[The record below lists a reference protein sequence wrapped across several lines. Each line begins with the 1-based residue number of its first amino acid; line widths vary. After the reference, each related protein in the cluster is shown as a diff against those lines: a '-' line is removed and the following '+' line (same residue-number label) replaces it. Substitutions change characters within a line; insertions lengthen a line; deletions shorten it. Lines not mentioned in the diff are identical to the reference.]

1 MLESTVVIAAVIV
14 TYQPNG
20 EMLGDC
26 LRSVLVAGGVQRIIV
41 VDNGGDAVVPAE
53 FADAVELL
61 RPTRNGGFG
70 AGANVGFRRALEA
83 GATVVALLNDDL
95 VVDEQWLQPLL
106 AELASDDRI
115 GAAQPMLLHAGTDP
129 MLINS
134 LGVTIDTAG
143 AGSDIGYGVAD
154 PGPTEPTNISLFTGG
169 AVAFSAAFL
178 RATNGFDERYFLY
191 YEDVDLGLRGAHMGF
206 RYRCVPASRVHHRGS
221 ASTAGLGDR
230 LVYLRERNRLWC
242 AFRHQPPMTVA
253 RAVWLSLR
261 RVRWAPRRAHVA
273 AFAVGVALGA
283 TRFLAS
289 RFWASRFWASRLW
302 ASRSRADRHPA

>member
-1 MLESTVVIAAVIV
+1 VLESTVVIAAVIV
-14 TYQPNG
+14 TYQPMG

-26 LRSVLVAGGVQRIIV
+26 LRSVLVAGEVQRIIV
-41 VDNGGDAVVPAE
+41 VDNGGGAVVPAE

-106 AELASDDRI
+106 AELAGDDRI
-115 GAAQPMLLHAGTDP
+115 GAAQPMLLLAGTDP
-129 MLINS
+129 MQINS
-134 LGVTIDTAG
+134 LGVTIDSTG
-143 AGSDIGYGVAD
+143 AGSDIGYGRAD
-154 PGPTEPTNISLFTGG
+154 PDSAEPTDITLFTGG

-191 YEDVDLGLRGAHMGF
+191 YEDVDLGLRGADLGF

-242 AFRHQPPMTVA
+242 AFRHQPPMTIV
-253 RAVWLSLR
+253 RAVWLSMR
-261 RVRWAPRRAHVA
+261 RVRWAPRGAHVKA
-273 AFAVGVALGA
+273 LAVGVALGA
-283 TRFLAS
+283 TRFWAN
-289 RFWASRFWASRLW
+289 RVWASRARASRARL
-302 ASRSRADRHPA
+302 SRVRVGRHPA

>member
-14 TYQPNG
+14 TYQPMG

-26 LRSVLVAGGVQRIIV
+26 VRSVVAAGGVQRIIV
-41 VDNGGDAVVPAE
+41 VDNGGGAVVPAE
-53 FADAVELL
+53 LADVVELL
-61 RPTRNGGFG
+61 RPLRNGGFG

-95 VVDEQWLQPLL
+95 VVDGQWLQPLL
-106 AELASDDRI
+106 AELATDDRI
-115 GAAQPMLLHAGTDP
+115 GAVQPMLLLAGTDP
-129 MLINS
+129 ALINS
-134 LGVTIDTAG
+134 VGVAIDAAG
-143 AGSDIGYGVAD
+143 AGSDIGYGIAD
-154 PGPTEPTNISLFTGG
+154 HGGAVPTDIALFTGG
-169 AVAFSAAFL
+169 AVAFSATFL
-178 RATNGFDERYFLY
+178 RATSGFDERYFLY
-191 YEDVDLGLRGAHMGF
+191 YEDVDLGLRGADLGF

-261 RVRWAPRRAHVA
+261 RLRWAPRRAHA
-273 AFAVGVALGA
+273 KALAVGVAVGA
-283 TRFLAS
+283 TRFLAN
-289 RFWASRFWASRLW
+289 RFWASRVLASRF
-302 ASRSRADRHPA
+302 RAGRHPA